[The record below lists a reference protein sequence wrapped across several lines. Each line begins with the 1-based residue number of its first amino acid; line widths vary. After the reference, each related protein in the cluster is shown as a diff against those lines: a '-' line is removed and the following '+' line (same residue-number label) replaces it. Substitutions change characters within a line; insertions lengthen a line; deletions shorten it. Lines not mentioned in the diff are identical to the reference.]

1 MNEYVIA
8 PAPQSA
14 IPVVGGGLFPVR
26 RVFCVGRNYYE
37 PDAIIDAGLREPP
50 FFFMKSADT
59 ILTHDR
65 AMSYPCATESLHYE
79 MEMVIA
85 IGEESYELADG
96 AGSSAVWGYTAGLDM
111 TRRDL
116 QDTARQ
122 KGRPWELGKTF
133 EHAAPVGALLPAAQ
147 FRPAEST
154 AITMHVNGELRQSS
168 SLGRMIWNASELV
181 VNLSRYV
188 RLYPGDILFTG
199 TPKGVGA
206 VQRGDSLQGAIDGVG
221 IVSTTIV

>member
-8 PAPQSA
+8 PVPYTA
-14 IPVVGGGLFPVR
+14 IPVAGGGQFPVR
-26 RVFCVGRNYYE
+26 RVFCVGRNYHE
-37 PDAIIDAGLREPP
+37 QDAVIDTELREQP

-59 ILTHDR
+59 ILTQGQ
-65 AMSYPCATESLHYE
+65 AMTYPCATENFHYE

-85 IGEESYELADG
+85 IGEESYQLADG
-96 AGSSAVWGYTAGLDM
+96 AGSSAIWGYTAGLDM

-116 QDTARQ
+116 QDAAR
-122 KGRPWELGKTF
+122 KSGRPWELAKNF

-147 FRPAEST
+147 FKPNEST
-154 AITMHVNGELRQSS
+154 TITMHVNGQLRQSS
-168 SLGRMIWNASELV
+168 TLGRMIWNASELV
-181 VNLSRYV
+181 VKLSHYV

-206 VQRGDSLQGAIDGVG
+206 VQRGDLLQGAVG
-221 IVSTTIV
+221 DASTVSTTIV